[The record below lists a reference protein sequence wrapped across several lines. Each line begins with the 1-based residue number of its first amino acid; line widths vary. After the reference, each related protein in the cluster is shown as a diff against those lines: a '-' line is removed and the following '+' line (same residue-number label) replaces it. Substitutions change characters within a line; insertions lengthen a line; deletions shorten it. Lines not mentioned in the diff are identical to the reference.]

1 LFLTCS
7 SAYFVSQDII
17 NELLVY
23 NVISQSTVCKNII
36 EKLGQTNLDETRRQV
51 VSISQDSFYRELN
64 AVEKIKA
71 SKGQFNFDH
80 PGIAKINY

>member
-1 LFLTCS
+1 LC
-7 SAYFVSQDII
+7 
-17 NELLVY
+17 

-64 AVEKIKA
+64 AAEKIKA

-80 PGIAKINY
+80 PGITEINY

>member
-1 LFLTCS
+1 M
-7 SAYFVSQDII
+7 
-17 NELLVY
+17 Y
-23 NVISQSTVCKNII
+23 NVTSQSTVCKNII

-64 AVEKIKA
+64 AAEKIKA

-80 PGIAKINY
+80 PGIVRINY

>member
-1 LFLTCS
+1 MF
-7 SAYFVSQDII
+7 
-17 NELLVY
+17 
-23 NVISQSTVCKNII
+23 QSTVCKNII

-64 AVEKIKA
+64 AAEKIKA

-80 PGIAKINY
+80 PGIF

>member
-1 LFLTCS
+1 MFEVDRKIQTK
-7 SAYFVSQDII
+7 II
-17 NELLVY
+17 F
-23 NVISQSTVCKNII
+23 QSTVCKNII

-64 AVEKIKA
+64 AAEKIKA

-80 PGIAKINY
+80 PGIFQIFYYTK

>member
-1 LFLTCS
+1 MWF
-7 SAYFVSQDII
+7 
-17 NELLVY
+17 
-23 NVISQSTVCKNII
+23 QSTVCKNII

-64 AVEKIKA
+64 AAEKIKA

-80 PGIAKINY
+80 PGISYIHIINCCLLFIIMC

>member
-1 LFLTCS
+1 M
-7 SAYFVSQDII
+7 
-17 NELLVY
+17 
-23 NVISQSTVCKNII
+23 CKNII

-64 AVEKIKA
+64 AAEKVKA

-80 PGIAKINY
+80 PGI

>member
-1 LFLTCS
+1 MF
-7 SAYFVSQDII
+7 
-17 NELLVY
+17 
-23 NVISQSTVCKNII
+23 QSTVCKNII

-64 AVEKIKA
+64 AAEKIKA

-80 PGIAKINY
+80 PGLMVNFYMQYYFLLVVPRTLPVHSIE